1 MQFLILILVAL
12 VVSAIGFHKYVWFIS
27 LGYGFSIAALGVALF
42 IMFPGATSALDVLF
56 RVLLIVYGL
65 RLGGYLAYREVK
77 SASYNKLMKREI
89 KGNNQ
94 VSVGARIAIWI
105 SVGILYPLMVAPVY
119 FRLANGAAPNVW
131 GWVGLIVQAAGILLE
146 LTADLQKQQAK
157 RANPRRFVDSG
168 LYSIVRC
175 PNYLGELV
183 NWTGVFISSFGA
195 LAGGLQWACAII
207 GWISIIYIM
216 FGGARRLEMRQDRN
230 YGKDPEYQRYC
241 QTVPILLPAVPLYSV
256 KKTVGVRLWG
266 SILF

>member
-12 VVSAIGFHKYVWFIS
+12 AVSAIGFHKYVWFIS
-27 LGYGFSIAALGVALF
+27 LGYGFSVAALGVTLF
-42 IMFPGATSALDVLF
+42 LMFPGATSVLDVLF

-77 SASYNKLMKREI
+77 SASYNKLMQSEI

-94 VSVGARIAIWI
+94 VSVGARVAIWI
-105 SVGILYPLMVAPVY
+105 SVAILYPLMVAPVY
-119 FRLANGAAPNVW
+119 FRLANGVAPNLW

-168 LYSIVRC
+168 LYGVVRC

-256 KKTVGVRLWG
+256 KKYKWLVA
-266 SILF
+266 